1 VVLPLP
7 LAPRTRSNPPSPRTR
22 ERLPKRRTPPRSQA
36 SATVSSMPLILRV
49 KLTKPAADKG
59 SIVRAMKNRW
69 LVPFLNLGHLL
80 DHLAMLVF
88 PTAVVAI
95 GREWNQPYSELLPL
109 ALGSFIAF
117 GVFAIPAGWLAD
129 HWSRYKVMAL
139 FYFGIGGALFAT
151 SFAQSP
157 LQIAAGLTV
166 VGAFAAI
173 YHPVG
178 IAMLVASSEN
188 KMGSLLG
195 WNGLWGNLGL
205 ASAALLTGALVDAF
219 GWRAAFM
226 VPGAL
231 CVFAGCAF
239 VFLVNDPGKV
249 KKTSK
254 SLGLHVDARTMTR
267 IFTIMLVATAF
278 GGIIF
283 NSTTISMPKVFDER
297 LSALTQTNFGI
308 GVLVALVYT
317 MAAFAQVVMGALIDR
332 VELRRLMIGVGLVQI
347 PMLWFAANLD
357 GWAMLVV
364 ALLMMLA
371 VFGQIPLNDAIVGR
385 YVADEYRARVLGVRY
400 VVSLGVAAVAVPMI
414 ATLHK
419 TAGGFSNVFLV
430 LAVMAGGVFLASFFF
445 PTRAELMASKQ
456 KLASQGA

>member
-1 VVLPLP
+1 MLKQD
-7 LAPRTRSNPPSPRTR
+7 A
-22 ERLPKRRTPPRSQA
+22 TPAFTIP
-36 SATVSSMPLILRV
+36 TMPNN
-49 KLTKPAADKG
+49 
-59 SIVRAMKNRW
+59 NRF

-95 GREWNQPYSELLPL
+95 AREWNQPYAELLPL

-139 FYFGIGGALFAT
+139 FYFGIGASLIVTG
-151 SFAQSP
+151 FAQSSW
-157 LQIAAGLTV
+157 QIAAGLIV

-178 IAMLVASSEN
+178 IAMLVASPK

-205 ASAALLTGALVDAF
+205 ASAALLTGALVDTL
-219 GWRAAFM
+219 GWRAAFF
-226 VPGAL
+226 VPGVICML
-231 CVFAGCAF
+231 AGVAF
-239 VFLVNDPGKV
+239 LGLVNDPGKV

-254 SLGLHVDARTMTR
+254 SIGLHVDARMMSR
-267 IFTIMLVATAF
+267 IMAIMLIATAC

-297 LSALTQTNFGI
+297 LSALTQSSFGI
-308 GVLVALVYT
+308 GALVAMVYT

-332 VELRRLMIGVGLVQI
+332 MELRRLMIGVGMVQI
-347 PMLWFAANLD
+347 PMLWLAANLQ

-400 VVSLGVAAVAVPMI
+400 VVSLGVAAVAVPLI
-414 ATLHK
+414 STLHR
-419 TAGGFSNVFLV
+419 TEGGFANVFLV
-430 LAVMAGGVFLASFFF
+430 LAALASGVMLASFFF
-445 PTRAELMASKQ
+445 PSRAELTANKE
-456 KLASQGA
+456 KLAAQPV

>member
-1 VVLPLP
+1 M
-7 LAPRTRSNPPSPRTR
+7 
-22 ERLPKRRTPPRSQA
+22 Q
-36 SATVSSMPLILRV
+36 
-49 KLTKPAADKG
+49 
-59 SIVRAMKNRW
+59 NRW

-95 GREWNQPYSELLPL
+95 GREWGRPYSELLPL

-129 HWSRYKVMAL
+129 HWSRYKVMVL
-139 FYFGIGGALFAT
+139 FFVGIGVSLFCT
-151 SFAQSP
+151 GFAQSSW
-157 LQIAAGLTV
+157 QIALGLTV
-166 VGAFAAI
+166 TGAFAAI

-178 IAMLVASSEN
+178 IAMLVAEPKN
-188 KMGSLLG
+188 MGRLLG

-219 GWRAAFM
+219 GWRAAFF
-226 VPGAL
+226 VPGVL
-231 CVFAGCAF
+231 CVLAGIS
-239 VFLVNDPGKV
+239 FLLLVKDSGKV

-254 SLGLHVDARTMTR
+254 SLGLHVDARMMTR
-267 IFTIMLVATAF
+267 IFAIMLIATAC

-297 LSALTQTNFGI
+297 LSALTQTNLGI
-308 GVLVALVYT
+308 GLLVAVVYT

-332 VELRRLMIGVGLVQI
+332 MELRRLMIGVGLIQI
-347 PMLWFAANLD
+347 PMLWLAANLD

-364 ALLMMLA
+364 ALFMMLA

-414 ATLHK
+414 AALHK

-430 LAVMAGGVFLASFFF
+430 LAVLASGVFFASLFF
-445 PTRAELMASKQ
+445 PSRAELTAHKE
-456 KLASQGA
+456 KLASQPA